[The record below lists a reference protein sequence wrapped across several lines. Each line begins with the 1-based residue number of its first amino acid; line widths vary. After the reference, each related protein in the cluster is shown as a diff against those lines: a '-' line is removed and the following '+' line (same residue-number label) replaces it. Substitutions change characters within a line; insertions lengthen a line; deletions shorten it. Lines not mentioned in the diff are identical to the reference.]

1 MHLYSR
7 GANNFLKTGKT
18 CEAVRAGKTL
28 IKMVQ
33 FSNTIETAVANHSE
47 AIEAIDHFKNG
58 AISESQTKR
67 PLLFTAITTLC
78 FIVVVLF
85 AATGCNKLEKPN
97 VEEPA
102 VENPDGDVIFAKVDR
117 PSRFSDVVE
126 VKLVIN
132 DNVGGYIEL
141 ARGDWKDDG
150 FTIVLPKT
158 LNPNKLYSLINK
170 NDINSGIAPTIT
182 NTSSTLNISN
192 RNVKVVNA
200 DFLAFD
206 KDGNQVTYF
215 FLSEIDEDG
224 NRIPSGISYFTYV
237 DADVNISGYSERE
250 VLDYLC
256 GDITWIG
263 EPIKSVLWKE
273 TNVYSVEWKEGW
285 NVWRF
290 TGEANCLEETRK
302 KEWSN
307 IPMSKLIWSSNKW

>member
-1 MHLYSR
+1 LHLYSR

-85 AATGCNKLEKPN
+85 AATGCNKLE
-97 VEEPA
+97 
-102 VENPDGDVIFAKVDR
+102 NPDGDVIYAKVEN

-126 VKLVIN
+126 VKLVIY
-132 DNVGGYIEL
+132 DNVDGRYIEL

-158 LNPNKLYSLINK
+158 LNSNKLYPLINNK
-170 NDINSGIAPTIT
+170 DINSGIAPTIT
-182 NTSSTLNISN
+182 NTSSTMTISN
-192 RNVKVVNA
+192 RNIKVANV

-215 FLSEIDEDG
+215 FLAEIDEDG
-224 NRIPSGISYFTYV
+224 NRTPSGITNFTYV
-237 DADVNISGYSERE
+237 DADVNISGYSEKE
-250 VLDYLC
+250 VLDYPC
-256 GDITWIG
+256 GNITWVDM
-263 EPIKSVLWKE
+263 PIASVLWKV
-273 TNVYSVEWKEGW
+273 TNVYSIEWKKGW
-285 NVWRF
+285 NIWRF
-290 TGEANCLEETRK
+290 TGEINCLEETRK
-302 KEWSN
+302 EEWSI
-307 IPMSKLIWSSNKW
+307 IPMSRLIWSSNK

>member
-1 MHLYSR
+1 
-7 GANNFLKTGKT
+7 
-18 CEAVRAGKTL
+18 
-28 IKMVQ
+28 MVK
-33 FSNTIETAVANHSE
+33 FSNSIETAVANHSGAME
-47 AIEAIDHFKNG
+47 ARDHFKNG
-58 AISESQTKR
+58 ASSKSLMSRGNNTIKMKSIS
-67 PLLFTAITTLC
+67 LFMIAVTL
-78 FIVVVLF
+78 
-85 AATGCNKLEKPN
+85 AASAVFSGCNIESKD
-97 VEEPA
+97 
-102 VENPDGDVIFAKVDR
+102 VENPDGDMIYAKLEN

-263 EPIKSVLWKE
+263 EPIKSVLWKV